1 VIIPHMRTCHAFF
14 PAAALLAI
22 PGPARAQAVAVLA
35 SQQFDVDGM
44 HSTVGFTARILRF
57 AKVRGRF
64 RQYDVALTY
73 DSAHLERSSVTAI
86 IVAKSIDTD
95 MDFRDKHLR
104 SPDFFAT
111 DSFPTIEFQSDRV
124 MQRPG
129 GVLVSGPLTMR
140 GITRRINFVANVVPL
155 PRVGPAG
162 DVSLALEADLRLNRM
177 DFGIAGTNAFN
188 PDFDPAT
195 NLVGDSVDINLE
207 LLMTRQGYL
216 NRPISDLARTLGGG
230 SPPGVVDTIARTL
243 TAHGAPAAAD
253 LYRTLRAAAPL
264 AFNFGVG
271 QLDVLGHVLE
281 ARGRLTDALT
291 IFNLNAEVYPSSDVA
306 LESLAEA
313 EALSGNAAQALATY
327 RRAAAV
333 EPNSAT
339 AKEMIRRLSVGVR

>member
-1 VIIPHMRTCHAFF
+1 MRAWHAFF

-22 PGPARAQAVAVLA
+22 PGLAHAQAATVLA
-35 SQQFDVDGM
+35 SRQFDVDGM

-64 RQYDVALTY
+64 RRYDVALTY

-86 IVAKSIDTD
+86 IIAKSIDTD
-95 MDFRDKHLR
+95 MDFRDNHLR

-111 DSFPTIEFQSDRV
+111 DSFPTIEFHSDRV
-124 MQRPG
+124 TRRPG

-140 GITRRINFVANVVPL
+140 GITRPISFVAQVLPL
-155 PRVGPAG
+155 PRVGSDG
-162 DVSLALEADLRLNRM
+162 SVSLAVEADVRLNRQ
-177 DFGIAGTNAFN
+177 DFAIAGRNAFN
-188 PDFDPAT
+188 PDFNPAT
-195 NLVGDSVDINLE
+195 NLLGDSVDINLE

-216 NRPISDLARTLGGG
+216 DRPISDLARTLGGG
-230 SPPGVVDTIARTL
+230 TPPGVVDTIARTL

-253 LYRTLRAAAPL
+253 LYRKLRADAPL
-264 AFNFGVG
+264 VFNFGVG

-281 ARGRLTDALT
+281 GRRRLTDALT

-327 RRAAAV
+327 RRAAAA
-333 EPNSAT
+333 EPRSAT
-339 AKEMIRRLSVGVR
+339 AQEMIRRLTAAAR

>member
-1 VIIPHMRTCHAFF
+1 MRACHAFF

-22 PGPARAQAVAVLA
+22 PGPAHAQAVTVLA
-35 SQQFDVDGM
+35 SRQFDVDGM

-95 MDFRDKHLR
+95 MDFRDNHLR

-111 DSFPTIEFQSDRV
+111 DSFPTIEFHSDRV
-124 MQRPG
+124 MPRPG

-155 PRVGPAG
+155 PRVGTDG
-162 DVSLALEADLRLNRM
+162 SVSLAVEADLRLNRQ

-188 PDFDPAT
+188 PDFNPAT
-195 NLVGDSVDINLE
+195 NLLGDSVDINLE

-216 NRPISDLARTLGGG
+216 DRPISDLARTLGGG

-243 TAHGAPAAAD
+243 TAHGAPTAGS
-253 LYRTLRAAAPL
+253 LYRKLRSDAPVV
-264 AFNFGVG
+264 FNFGVG

-313 EALSGNAAQALATY
+313 EALSGDGAQALATY

-333 EPNSAT
+333 EPHSAT
-339 AKEMIRRLSVGVR
+339 AQEMIRRLTVVVR